1 MEDDVATVKIKGMSC
16 GHCVS
21 AVTNAL
27 KGLEGIDNVNV
38 DLGKGEATYDETTPV
53 QIEKIKEA
61 ISAIGFEVV

>member
-1 MEDDVATVKIKGMSC
+1 MATVKIKGMSC

-27 KGLEGIDNVNV
+27 KELEGTNNVNV

-53 QIEKIKEA
+53 PLEKIREA